1 MPQLE
6 AMEKILKGLCTVEA
20 SRFPRVVEQLRQRGY
35 GGILDA
41 IPTVARRL
49 ETEHLSEEEP
59 QTVASPP
66 SIDHA
71 FDGDLSQGFCETI
84 SKDLASV
91 MSSCARSPTLQ
102 ILQMMQEK
110 LPTHRD
116 FERQPIM
123 QR

>member
-1 MPQLE
+1 MPQFE
-6 AMEKILKGLCTVEA
+6 AVEKLLKGLCKVEA
-20 SRFPRVVEQLRQRGY
+20 SRFPAAAERLRQKGF

-84 SKDLASV
+84 SKDLHL
-91 MSSCARSPTLQ
+91 SSARSPTLQ